1 MRLTP
6 SNRVRLISEI
16 AKRLSRSDWERIDL
30 TLGEFGF
37 PKPILNGSYTK
48 EELVIKTVRQGA
60 DDEATVDLGQHL
72 GYQID
77 LSPAEDEPAFWQS
90 GYLRLFLSHVAE
102 RRKLAGEIKRHLL
115 EFGVSTFVAHSD
127 IEPTSEWQDEIE
139 SALATCDGL
148 LALLHPEF
156 HGSNWT
162 DQEVGYA
169 MGRRLPILTITFGTT
184 PYGLIGRYQAI
195 NGAKKTPESLAQ
207 ALLEILRTHPD
218 TRRMISEAA
227 VECFAQA
234 KSFAQAK
241 TRMGHLEQLDY
252 WDSSLSKRALAAL
265 QTNDQLER
273 AFGVPERLERLIAGR
288 GTVE

>member
-16 AKRLSRSDWERIDL
+16 AKRLSESDWERIDL

-37 PKPILNGSYTK
+37 SEPILKGSYTK
-48 EELVIKTVRQGA
+48 EQLVIRTIRQGA
-60 DDEATVDLGQHL
+60 DDEATVRLGQHL
-72 GYQID
+72 GYEID
-77 LSPAEDEPAFWQS
+77 LSSAEGEPTFWQS

-102 RRKLAGEIKRHLL
+102 RRRLAGEVKRHLL
-115 EFGVSTFVAHSD
+115 EFGVSTFVAHTD

-139 SALATCDGL
+139 AALATCDGL

-169 MGRRLPILTITFGTT
+169 MGRKLPILTITFGTT

-195 NGAKKTPESLAQ
+195 NGAGKTPESLTR
-207 ALLEILRTHPD
+207 ALVEILRTHPD

-227 VECFAQA
+227 VECFSQA
-234 KSFAQAK
+234 ESFAQAK
-241 TRMGHLEQLDY
+241 ARVAHLEQLDY
-252 WDSSLSKRALAAL
+252 WDLSLSEKALAAL

-273 AFGVPERLERLIAGR
+273 AFGVPERLERLIDGK